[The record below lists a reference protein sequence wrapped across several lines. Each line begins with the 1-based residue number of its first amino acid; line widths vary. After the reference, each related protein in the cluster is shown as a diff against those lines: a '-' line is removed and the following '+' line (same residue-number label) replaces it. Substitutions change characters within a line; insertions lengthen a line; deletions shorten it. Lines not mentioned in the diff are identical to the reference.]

1 MIGNIKLQTSGN
13 FDPIPS
19 GKYTLQLSDGEM
31 VTSTF
36 KGVESEKIKF
46 TFLVLNDNKFKDSEG
61 KMQSTRGRKLW
72 QRFSTYMTPKSFLT
86 AFVKVL
92 DPGVIG
98 LSEKERANYD
108 LDSLMG
114 RQIDALVAKEP
125 SKDGLTIYN
134 NITAFE
140 ACETLMEPYE
150 IAKEAKTEKSSQSIA
165 GEVDSALEAEKIFGG
180 KAK

>member
-61 KMQSTRGRKLW
+61 KMQFAYTLNNTAVASPRILIPILENYQQADGSIMVPEVLRPYLGVDVIKRK
-72 QRFSTYMTPKSFLT
+72 
-86 AFVKVL
+86 
-92 DPGVIG
+92 
-98 LSEKERANYD
+98 
-108 LDSLMG
+108 
-114 RQIDALVAKEP
+114 
-125 SKDGLTIYN
+125 
-134 NITAFE
+134 
-140 ACETLMEPYE
+140 
-150 IAKEAKTEKSSQSIA
+150 
-165 GEVDSALEAEKIFGG
+165 
-180 KAK
+180 